1 MSVLWQSFG
10 TGIYSFEFVL
20 VYLDPDPHCLLTCQN
35 WQKKLANTYIKKTQT
50 NQCFHPANY
59 LNDSANNTYI
69 KKTLTNQCFHPANYL
84 NHSANL
90 VKYYLSGFDIFL
102 QKMIVKKLPPS
113 KKRENTV
120 L

>member
-1 MSVLWQSFG
+1 LHVNLPK
-10 TGIYSFEFVL
+10 L
-20 VYLDPDPHCLLTCQN
+20 A
-35 WQKKLANTYIKKTQT
+35 KKLANTYIKKTQTNQCFHPANYLNDSANNTYIKKTLT